1 MRKAQPAA
9 QREFKMADKDITI
22 GHVIN
27 ATGMI
32 GVLAGLVLFAFAI
45 VLLLCR
51 FGFGLDTAHWFRW
64 FG

>member
-1 MRKAQPAA
+1 
-9 QREFKMADKDITI
+9 MADKDVTI

-27 ATGMI
+27 VTGMI
-32 GVLAGLVLFAFAI
+32 GVLSGLVLFAFAI

-51 FGFGLDTAHWFRW
+51 YGFGLDTAHWFRW